1 MKILGIDIG
10 GSGIKGA
17 MVDAETGELLTDRYR
32 VATPNPSEPEA
43 VAEVVGE
50 IVKHFEWS
58 GPVGCTFPAV
68 IRNGVV
74 YTAANVDKS
83 WIGTDA
89 KKLLEAHTGC
99 TVTIINDADAA
110 GIAEM
115 VFGAGRDVPGVVL
128 MLTLGT
134 GIGTALF
141 VDGHLAPN
149 TELGHIEMNGGDAEK
164 QAADSA
170 RKREDLGW
178 KEWGK
183 RLNQYFQTLEFLLSP
198 DLFIVGGGVS
208 KKHEKFFGSIETRA
222 PIVPAKMRNHAG
234 IIGGAMAAHALTHEV
249 NEMDFDAQKVLSFHM
264 ENEGGEK

>member
-17 MVDAETGELLTDRYR
+17 IVDAESGELLTDRFR
-32 VATPNPSEPEA
+32 LKTPNPSTPEA
-43 VAEVVGE
+43 VAKVVGE
-50 IVKHFEWS
+50 IVKQFEWT
-58 GPVGCTFPAV
+58 GVVGCTFPAV

-74 YTAANVDKS
+74 YTAANVDQG

-89 KKLLEAHTGC
+89 KKLLEAETGC
-99 TVTIINDADAA
+99 QVTIINDADAA

-115 VFGAGRDVPGVVL
+115 VFGAGRDVAGVVV

-149 TELGHIEMNGGDAEK
+149 TELGHLEMNGGDAEK

-170 RKREDLGW
+170 RQREDLGW
-178 KEWGK
+178 KAWGK
-183 RLNQYFQTLEFLLSP
+183 RLNQYFQMIEFLLSP
-198 DLFIVGGGVS
+198 DLFIVGGGIS
-208 KKHEKFFGSIETRA
+208 KKHEKFFKYIETRA
-222 PIVPAKMRNHAG
+222 PLVPAQMRNHAG
-234 IIGGAMAAHALTHEV
+234 IIGGAMAAHALMHE
-249 NEMDFDAQKVLSFHM
+249 NDPADFDAQKVMEFHT
-264 ENEGGEK
+264 ENEGATK